1 MVCGPPMSIRG
12 IEIHYES
19 GPIPLIWTIKVE
31 QEYSGYKAPTVF
43 GGDMRAVNGKREK
56 VCLWF
61 QSFLC
66 KNWNFDLK
74 CEFVTWH
81 VYFQTCTCLYTY
93 YEILLLQF
101 LLEPYEFLTQ
111 VEGYYGVNYRRLDGV
126 LIQALSAIMF
136 HTNLKKVHGP
146 YGGGE
151 EPKFTHFQSSV
162 GKIVGF
168 SGYTGSV
175 VDQLGVFMSHDL

>member
-1 MVCGPPMSIRG
+1 M
-12 IEIHYES
+12 
-19 GPIPLIWTIKVE
+19 
-31 QEYSGYKAPTVF
+31 
-43 GGDMRAVNGKREK
+43 
-56 VCLWF
+56 
-61 QSFLC
+61 
-66 KNWNFDLK
+66 
-74 CEFVTWH
+74 
-81 VYFQTCTCLYTY
+81 YFQTCTCLYTY